1 MTPTLRLTR
10 RALAAMVWCLAALST
25 TGAQE
30 HATAPSS
37 VPPPVRIDAVTA
49 RNGMVVAQE
58 KRASRIGVEILEKGG
73 NAIDAAVAV
82 GFALAV
88 TLPKAG
94 NLGGG
99 GFMLMHLAQPNED
112 VAIDY
117 REAAPRDTPPDV
129 FLDPNGEADPK
140 KSRESGLGV
149 GVPGTV
155 AGLAVALDRF
165 GSGKFTLADLI
176 APALALARD
185 GVPVEDDLVDSLLL
199 AQPRLA
205 RWPSS
210 ARVFLKPDGTPP
222 GPGEQLVQGDLAAS
236 LEAIARDGARAFYTG
251 PIADQIVA
259 AVREAGGRMTRRDL
273 EAYAPMLREPA
284 HGTYR
289 GYDIVSMPP
298 PSSGGLTIIQMLEML
313 ERFPIGD
320 NSQGFGFGQKN
331 TLHVMIEAMR
341 LAFADRAFWEGD
353 EDFVH
358 VPKKGLLDA
367 TYLASRSALID
378 LNTVLPPTTHG
389 NPLPFDMASLTS
401 QKVKLAAVAP
411 QREGT
416 HTTHFV
422 VVDKHNNIVSYTTTV
437 ESLFGSGITV
447 PGYGFILNNELTD
460 FNFPPAFNPATGN
473 PGANDVAPF
482 KRPRSSMAPTLL
494 LKDDEPFAVMGAA
507 GGATIINSLLQ
518 ITFNIVDHG
527 MTIQQAI
534 DAPRISSTHR
544 SSVSCETGP
553 FFPLGFTPTPPFS
566 ATVVQALRA
575 MGHDI
580 PPCSANIATGASSS
594 AQAVIIDLQ
603 TGKQYGAADPRREGT
618 VIGLPATRQG
628 G

>member
-10 RALAAMVWCLAALST
+10 RALAAMVWCLVALST

-30 HATAPSS
+30 RATAPSS

-117 REAAPRDTPPDV
+117 REAAPRDTPP
-129 FLDPNGEADPK
+129 E

-165 GSGKFTLADLI
+165 GSGKFTLAELI

-210 ARVFLKPDGTPP
+210 ARVFLKPDGTAP
-222 GPGEQLVQGDLAAS
+222 GPGERLVQGDLAAS

-273 EAYAPMLREPA
+273 EAYGPMLREPA

-298 PSSGGLTIIQMLEML
+298 PSSGGVHLIEML
-313 ERFPIGD
+313 NILEGYPPQD
-320 NSQGFGFGQKN
+320 LASASPAA
-331 TLHVMIEAMR
+331 LHLMIEAMK
-341 LAFADRAFWEGD
+341 LAYADRAEYLGD
-353 EDFVH
+353 SDAVD
-358 VPKKGLLDA
+358 VP
-367 TYLASRSALID
+367 TER
-378 LNTVLPPTTHG
+378 
-389 NPLPFDMASLTS
+389 LTS
-401 QKVKLAAVAP
+401 KDYAA
-411 QREGT
+411 
-416 HTTHFV
+416 
-422 VVDKHNNIVSYTTTV
+422 
-437 ESLFGSGITV
+437 
-447 PGYGFILNNELTD
+447 
-460 FNFPPAFNPATGN
+460 
-473 PGANDVAPF
+473 
-482 KRPRSSMAPTLL
+482 
-494 LKDDEPFAVMGAA
+494 
-507 GGATIINSLLQ
+507 
-518 ITFNIVDHG
+518 
-527 MTIQQAI
+527 
-534 DAPRISSTHR
+534 
-544 SSVSCETGP
+544 
-553 FFPLGFTPTPPFS
+553 
-566 ATVVQALRA
+566 ALRA
-575 MGHDI
+575 GINPKKARLSVDIRAGEAPASSGGNTTHVSIVDRDGNAVAMTTSLNFNYGLGLVAGQSGILLNNTLDDFAAKPGAPNAFGLTGGAANAPGPSKRPLSSMTPTIVLKDGAPVFVTGAPGGSRIITSVLQVLVNAIDFKKPIAEAVAAPRVHHQWLPDEVVVERTLPAETLRALVARGHKVRVG
-580 PPCSANIATGASSS
+580 PTSGSANSIAVTPAGL
-594 AQAVIIDLQ
+594 V
-603 TGKQYGAADPRREGT
+603 GAAD
-618 VIGLPATRQG
+618 TRAKG
-628 G
+628 ALAAGY

>member
-30 HATAPSS
+30 PATAPSS

-99 GFMLMHLAQPNED
+99 GFMLVHLAQPNED

-129 FLDPNGEADPK
+129 FLDPNGAADPK

-210 ARVFLKPDGTPP
+210 VRVFLKPDGTAP
-222 GPGEQLVQGDLAAS
+222 GPGERLVQGDLAAS

-273 EAYAPMLREPA
+273 EAYGPMLREPA

-298 PSSGGLTIIQMLEML
+298 PSSGGVHLIEML
-313 ERFPIGD
+313 NILEGYPPQD
-320 NSQGFGFGQKN
+320 LASASPAA
-331 TLHVMIEAMR
+331 LHLMIEAMK
-341 LAFADRAFWEGD
+341 LAYADRAEYLGD
-353 EDFVH
+353 SDAVD
-358 VPKKGLLDA
+358 VP
-367 TYLASRSALID
+367 TER
-378 LNTVLPPTTHG
+378 
-389 NPLPFDMASLTS
+389 LTS
-401 QKVKLAAVAP
+401 KTYAA
-411 QREGT
+411 
-416 HTTHFV
+416 
-422 VVDKHNNIVSYTTTV
+422 
-437 ESLFGSGITV
+437 
-447 PGYGFILNNELTD
+447 
-460 FNFPPAFNPATGN
+460 
-473 PGANDVAPF
+473 
-482 KRPRSSMAPTLL
+482 
-494 LKDDEPFAVMGAA
+494 
-507 GGATIINSLLQ
+507 
-518 ITFNIVDHG
+518 
-527 MTIQQAI
+527 
-534 DAPRISSTHR
+534 
-544 SSVSCETGP
+544 
-553 FFPLGFTPTPPFS
+553 
-566 ATVVQALRA
+566 ALRA
-575 MGHDI
+575 GINPKKARLSVDIRAGEAPASSGGNTTHVSIVDRDGNAVAMTTSLNFNYGLGLVAGQSGILLNNTLDDFAAKPGAPNAFGLTGGAANAPGPGKRPLSSMTPTIVLKDGAPVFVTGAPGGSRIITSVLQVLVNAIDFKKPIAEAVAAPRVHHQWLPDEVVVERTLPAETVRALVARGHKVRVG
-580 PPCSANIATGASSS
+580 PTSGSANSIAVTAAGL
-594 AQAVIIDLQ
+594 V
-603 TGKQYGAADPRREGT
+603 GAAD
-618 VIGLPATRQG
+618 TRAKG
-628 G
+628 ALAAGY